1 MTDGWKLDR
10 QRLEKVLEVMS
21 KAEREKLQARSKSGL
36 KSLTL
41 DEIGLLFLMTREK
54 IRAIERQAGKK

>member
-1 MTDGWKLDR
+1 MTDGWRLDR
-10 QRLEKVLEVMS
+10 QRLEKVLEGMS
-21 KAEREKLQARSKSGL
+21 DPEREKLQARSKSGL